1 MSGQTLPAFPAPS
14 LARWEPCEMK
24 EGSVVFRK
32 FRFLT
37 GGSVY
42 SSEVS
47 QTMYMCVVPRASAHR
62 NQAMRRALWDPDPG
76 PADGQR
82 EHR

>member
-1 MSGQTLPAFPAPS
+1 MSGQTLPAFPVPS
-14 LARWEPCEMK
+14 LARWGPCEMK

-42 SSEVS
+42 SSEVL
-47 QTMYMCVVPRASAHR
+47 TDHVHV
-62 NQAMRRALWDPDPG
+62 RRAKSQCSQKPG
-76 PADGQR
+76 NAKTALGP
-82 EHR
+82 

>member
-1 MSGQTLPAFPAPS
+1 
-14 LARWEPCEMK
+14 MK

-42 SSEVS
+42 SSEVL
-47 QTMYMCVVPRASAHR
+47 TDHVHV
-62 NQAMRRALWDPDPG
+62 RRAKSQCSQKPG
-76 PADGQR
+76 NAKTALGP
-82 EHR
+82 